1 MALPDGASAPA
12 TMSTSLTIPS
22 SGAARVAS
30 AIWLRRSL
38 SVVFACA
45 YAVSAEY
52 TEILACR
59 IWSVF
64 AAVSAVLSALLARR
78 SWSPVDWRLAVA
90 AVSCALRSVV
100 SPTARA
106 APFLT
111 VSPALTATDLTSQVV
126 DDPVADEVEA
136 AVVEVP
142 VSCWAAVPKASP
154 YRVEAAIVPVAAMS
168 LLMLPTT
175 AAEVRYVVADAA
187 LVSSPPMETMIAPA
201 PARMRTRIASSF
213 SFMGRLGFGGST
225 SRLPAGGD
233 HACGVPYVQ
242 ALPRH

>member
-22 SGAARVAS
+22 IGAARVAS

-78 SWSPVDWRLAVA
+78 SWSPVDWRLAGA
-90 AVSCALRSVV
+90 AVGGGLGSGVWPVAGGATFLDVA
-100 SPTARA
+100 PT
-106 APFLT
+106 
-111 VSPALTATDLTSQVV
+111 LTA
-126 DDPVADEVEA
+126 
-136 AVVEVP
+136 
-142 VSCWAAVPKASP
+142 
-154 YRVEAAIVPVAAMS
+154 
-168 LLMLPTT
+168 
-175 AAEVRYVVADAA
+175 
-187 LVSSPPMETMIAPA
+187 
-201 PARMRTRIASSF
+201 
-213 SFMGRLGFGGST
+213 
-225 SRLPAGGD
+225 
-233 HACGVPYVQ
+233 
-242 ALPRH
+242 